1 MKFSRL
7 MQAAVFAATLAGSQ
21 ATTCLVVAQDKPAP
35 ATAAKPLGLLQK
47 TELEKLIPP
56 SVYFQGQAA
65 TVQVR
70 NSGGVRFSPT
80 ALMFVV
86 KVDTGGYST
95 SIQERYQDYLITE
108 TPLLLGESSAAKTLP
123 AGAYGVGFVADG
135 LVVMDIGGNT
145 IFTIPTQT
153 DADLRRPS
161 PLQVLSHTPTFRLYS
176 GRTYVTFTPAP

>member
-7 MQAAVFAATLAGSQ
+7 MQAAVFAATLS
-21 ATTCLVVAQDKPAP
+21 TTCFVLAQDKPAP
-35 ATAAKPLGLLQK
+35 APAAKPLGLLQK
-47 TELEKLIPP
+47 AELEKLIPP
-56 SVYFQGQAA
+56 SVYFQGQSA

-80 ALMFVV
+80 ALMFAV

-108 TPLLLGESSAAKTLP
+108 TPLLLGESGAAKTLP
-123 AGAYGVGFVADG
+123 AGAYGIGFVADG
-135 LVVMDIGGNT
+135 LLVMDLGGNT

-161 PLQVLSHTPTFRLYS
+161 PLQVLSHTPAFRLYS
-176 GRTYVTFTPAP
+176 GRNYVTFAPAP